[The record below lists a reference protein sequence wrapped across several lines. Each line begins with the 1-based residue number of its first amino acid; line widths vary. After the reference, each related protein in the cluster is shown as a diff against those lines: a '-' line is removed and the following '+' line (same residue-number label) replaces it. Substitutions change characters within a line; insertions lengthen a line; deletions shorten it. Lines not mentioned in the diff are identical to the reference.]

1 MSLRARFTLSFAVA
15 GTLVAA
21 FVGVLNY
28 LAASEQ
34 VIAQANRTLR
44 LVTLAVAEEQ
54 IRSRHFSDADPG
66 GQVSAPDRDRLGA
79 VGDQAEQAIVQ
90 VVAQDGKVTHL
101 GGPDVAL
108 PVSDS
113 VRALA
118 ASGEPGSGE
127 LVTEIVVNGD
137 TYCQRTV
144 ALGEGRGALQA
155 AVPIGPTRD
164 VLESMAK
171 EIAGGALA
179 VVLAAS
185 VAGWLLARCITR
197 RLVRLARAAEE
208 VSGDRD
214 VAWDV
219 SVEGRD
225 EVGRLAVS
233 FNKMIGRLAA
243 AREAQERLVED
254 AAHELRTPL
263 TSLSTNASVL
273 RRVGELSPP
282 ARERLLDDVEGEM
295 HELSHLVDELVELAL
310 SRNRDE
316 TPQPVELASVAHRA
330 ARHVHRRT
338 GRLVQIDSDCSVVL
352 GRGHGLERAIGN
364 LLENAAKFDSA
375 AAEPVTVH
383 IREGR
388 ITVSDRGPGIAA
400 IDATRVFDRF
410 YRADTAR
417 GLPGSGLG
425 LSIVRD
431 IAETHGG
438 TVFAG
443 TRPGGGA
450 SVGFTVSSSLLLPG
464 GEPDPVG
471 SLPAVRPDVPTGPV
485 NVEVGRKQS
494 PARHM
499 PSQAGTLERLDGH
512 QHTEGPAR
520 GVRGGRRPACSAD
533 AGPRFLE
540 AADGATDAEAR
551 EGDERQPEE
560 EP

>member
-34 VIAQANRTLR
+34 VVAQANRTLR
-44 LVTLAVAEEQ
+44 LVTLAMADEQ
-54 IRSRHFSDADPG
+54 MRSQHLADPG
-66 GQVSAPDRDRLGA
+66 AQVSTLDRDRLGA
-79 VGDQAEQAIVQ
+79 VRDEAEQAIVQ

-101 GGPDVAL
+101 GGPEVVL

-118 ASGEPGSGE
+118 ASGEAGAGE
-127 LVTEIVVNGD
+127 QVTEIVVNGD

-185 VAGWLLARCITR
+185 VVGWLLARCITR

-208 VSGDRD
+208 VSGDRHL
-214 VAWDV
+214 AWDV

-233 FNKMIGRLAA
+233 FNRMIGRLAA
-243 AREAQERLVED
+243 SREAQERLVED

-273 RRVGELSPP
+273 RRVGELSPH

-316 TPQPVELASVAHRA
+316 TPEPVELASVAHRA
-330 ARHVHRRT
+330 GRHLHRRT
-338 GRLVQIDSDCSVVL
+338 GRLVQIDADGSVVL

-364 LLENAAKFDSA
+364 LLENAAKFDSDA
-375 AAEPVTVH
+375 SEPVTVH

-400 IDATRVFDRF
+400 ADAARVFDRF

-431 IAETHGG
+431 VAENHGG
-438 TVFAG
+438 TVFAW
-443 TRPGGGA
+443 TRSGGGA
-450 SVGFTVSSSLLLPG
+450 SVGFTVSSSLLLPDSAPDSA
-464 GEPDPVG
+464 EPLHADRSG
-471 SLPAVRPDVPTGPV
+471 VPTAPGDFEAGQGQSP
-485 NVEVGRKQS
+485 RTPRSSS
-494 PARHM
+494 PAR
-499 PSQAGTLERLDGH
+499 PG
-512 QHTEGPAR
+512 
-520 GVRGGRRPACSAD
+520 
-533 AGPRFLE
+533 
-540 AADGATDAEAR
+540 
-551 EGDERQPEE
+551 
-560 EP
+560 